1 MQSLLDLL
9 RGRLSQRNFSD
20 ADFAALLQIAE
31 QENVVPFV
39 AELLRRLDIDFS
51 PPQRKQRDQIHR
63 EAQFASFVWTETL
76 KNTLVAFHRAQ
87 VPVIALKGPCLAE
100 RIYGDPAF
108 RTCYDLDLL
117 VRGSDLSRAEDLLAK
132 LGFSPNARADD
143 YHRPWSRQG
152 TNLELHHNV
161 ENPDA
166 FEFDINSAWTRATPT
181 EFHQAPLWLLS
192 PPDELMYLCLHAVRH
207 RFERVC
213 LILDLALA
221 FRRIPL
227 AAPSV
232 REWSSPVFDNIF
244 ALGWMMASRLD
255 PDLPPAPAMRL
266 TPGNRSRLEKLADR
280 LWQELML
287 AKPPTLD
294 WVAQHRFYLELENPG
309 WNRLR
314 RRMRHQRIL
323 ATRLIEDDFRFA
335 GRFHL
340 HRNWQVRLLRPV
352 RLLIKTLRP
361 APKMP

>member
-9 RGRLSQRNFSD
+9 RGRLELQNFSD
-20 ADFAALLQIAE
+20 ADFAALLEIAE
-31 QENVVPFV
+31 QENVVPWT
-39 AELLRRLDIDFS
+39 AHLLCQLDIDFS
-51 PPQRKQRDQIHR
+51 PAQRKQLDEIDR
-63 EAQFASFVWTETL
+63 EAQLTSFVWTETL
-76 KNTLVAFHRAQ
+76 KNTLIAFHRAQ
-87 VPVIALKGPCLAE
+87 IPVIALKGPCLAE
-100 RIYGDPAF
+100 RLYGDAAF

-117 VRGSDLSRAEDLLAK
+117 VRGSDLARAEDLLTK

-161 ENPDA
+161 ENPNA
-166 FEFDINSAWTRATPT
+166 FEFDVDAAWTRAIPA

-192 PPDELMYLCLHAVRH
+192 PSDELMYLCLHGVRH
-207 RFERVC
+207 RFERIC

-221 FRRIPL
+221 FRRTPL
-227 AAPSV
+227 SALGAG
-232 REWSSPVFDNIF
+232 EWGNPVFDNVF
-244 ALGWMMASRLD
+244 TLGWMMAAHLD
-255 PDLPPAPAMRL
+255 PELPPAPATRL
-266 TPGNRSRLEKLADR
+266 TATDHSRLEKLAGR

-287 AKPPTLD
+287 APPPTLD

-323 ATRLIEDDFRFA
+323 ATRLIEDDFVFA
-335 GRFHL
+335 GRLHL

-361 APKMP
+361 APRIL